1 MVCKRIL
8 HPSLISSFAV
18 LPVLFIISSVFF
30 SSSVSA
36 LSVSCSRQVNTTS
49 SWYYDFVNGSPA
61 CDLSSFSNE
70 VYYHVNFTGEFSQ
83 SSTSS
88 SIYVI
93 FGFRSSASSVF
104 SPDSFMALGGI
115 NGPLSNSSV
124 NHDFYG
130 YLPYIPSEF
139 SSFRFSPSGSLVN
152 GTFTIE
158 FSDSSFL
165 SSSSDDCEN
174 GSYSDQ
180 LNEIKQ
186 AVLLVPATLLVI
198 YFLFGLYQIL
208 IKNGG
213 RK

>member
-1 MVCKRIL
+1 MICKKIPRR
-8 HPSLISSFAV
+8 HLIYSFVGLLA
-18 LPVLFIISSVFF
+18 FFFTFSFCSSSVFAT
-30 SSSVSA
+30 S
-36 LSVSCSRQVNTTS
+36 LTCSRQVNTTS
-49 SWYYDFVNGSPA
+49 SWYYDFVNGTPA

-88 SIYVI
+88 SIYVV
-93 FGFRSSASSVF
+93 FGFRSNASSVF
-104 SPDSFMALGGI
+104 SPDSFMSLGGI

-158 FSDSSFL
+158 FSDSPFL

-174 GSYSDQ
+174 CSFSDQ
-180 LNEIKQ
+180 LNELKQ

-198 YFLFGLYQIL
+198 YFLFCLYQIL

-213 RK
+213 NR